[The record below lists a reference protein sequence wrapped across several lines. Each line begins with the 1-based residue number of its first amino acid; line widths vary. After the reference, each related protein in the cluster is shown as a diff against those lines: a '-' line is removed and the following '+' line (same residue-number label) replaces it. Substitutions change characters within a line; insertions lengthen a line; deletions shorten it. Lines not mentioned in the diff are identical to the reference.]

1 MHSFVCNF
9 FWEID
14 YGFSGFF
21 NISRIL
27 ELSLDWGGD
36 LENLFNLSDCSFFL
50 ILLDYVAYTIF
61 FFTFFVILIF
71 SFFKKSNKNLNFF
84 SMNLLKVVCLT
95 SFFLSMS
102 LAFLYSYVYLF
113 WLVKVNSK
121 FINHTFLFIPMHS
134 FFGFTFFID
143 FFGIIILFI
152 SYFVGLLSFLALDN
166 KFFNKNIRYIF
177 FLNIFVLIV
186 FLFVATNNV
195 LIIFLLYEL
204 LLVPSFLLVF
214 YISPSRKST
223 QASLYFVIWTQI
235 GSFLVLC
242 VIFYI
247 IMSSGCTS
255 IFLIKNFI
263 FSDIETLFLSIFL
276 FFGFGFKVPVWPFHY
291 WLTKTHV
298 EAPSGFSMYLSGFL
312 VKTALYG
319 FYKIIDIFSF
329 ESNSVLFSTI
339 CAVGIIDASLKMWGQ
354 TDLKKLVAYGTV
366 QEMNMIYLVFCWG
379 NSHNVI
385 GGVLFCITHACLS
398 TFMFYLVDCIYRR
411 YYTRSVLEISGLL
424 EKTPNLGCCVLL
436 MCVLYSGLPGT
447 LKFTSEFYILSS
459 FFEITPFF
467 SILVVFVANCLGLIG
482 FSKSW
487 YNVTFGMSLMHG
499 SRKQKIQKLMDLT
512 LREFFIFFISIFTL
526 VLFCF
531 ISNFNF

>member
-1 MHSFVCNF
+1 
-9 FWEID
+9 
-14 YGFSGFF
+14 
-21 NISRIL
+21 
-27 ELSLDWGGD
+27 
-36 LENLFNLSDCSFFL
+36 
-50 ILLDYVAYTIF
+50 
-61 FFTFFVILIF
+61 
-71 SFFKKSNKNLNFF
+71 
-84 SMNLLKVVCLT
+84 MNLLKVICLT

-339 CAVGIIDASLKMWGQ
+339 CAVGIIDASLKM
-354 TDLKKLVAYGTV
+354 
-366 QEMNMIYLVFCWG
+366 
-379 NSHNVI
+379 
-385 GGVLFCITHACLS
+385 
-398 TFMFYLVDCIYRR
+398 
-411 YYTRSVLEISGLL
+411 
-424 EKTPNLGCCVLL
+424 
-436 MCVLYSGLPGT
+436 
-447 LKFTSEFYILSS
+447 
-459 FFEITPFF
+459 
-467 SILVVFVANCLGLIG
+467 
-482 FSKSW
+482 
-487 YNVTFGMSLMHG
+487 
-499 SRKQKIQKLMDLT
+499 
-512 LREFFIFFISIFTL
+512 
-526 VLFCF
+526 
-531 ISNFNF
+531 

>member
-1 MHSFVCNF
+1 
-9 FWEID
+9 
-14 YGFSGFF
+14 
-21 NISRIL
+21 
-27 ELSLDWGGD
+27 
-36 LENLFNLSDCSFFL
+36 
-50 ILLDYVAYTIF
+50 
-61 FFTFFVILIF
+61 
-71 SFFKKSNKNLNFF
+71 
-84 SMNLLKVVCLT
+84 
-95 SFFLSMS
+95 MS

-214 YISPSRKST
+214 FISPSRKST

-312 VKTALYG
+312 VKTAFFLEEL
-319 FYKIIDIFSF
+319 IF
-329 ESNSVLFSTI
+329 
-339 CAVGIIDASLKMWGQ
+339 
-354 TDLKKLVAYGTV
+354 
-366 QEMNMIYLVFCWG
+366 
-379 NSHNVI
+379 
-385 GGVLFCITHACLS
+385 
-398 TFMFYLVDCIYRR
+398 
-411 YYTRSVLEISGLL
+411 
-424 EKTPNLGCCVLL
+424 
-436 MCVLYSGLPGT
+436 
-447 LKFTSEFYILSS
+447 
-459 FFEITPFF
+459 
-467 SILVVFVANCLGLIG
+467 
-482 FSKSW
+482 
-487 YNVTFGMSLMHG
+487 
-499 SRKQKIQKLMDLT
+499 
-512 LREFFIFFISIFTL
+512 
-526 VLFCF
+526 
-531 ISNFNF
+531 